1 MPGIDLNLPIPSLSD
16 TQTIVVT
23 KVAQALTAID
33 TDLAAPVLASE
44 ISITTGLEFNGNP
57 ALNVGYVTFGGGTP
71 GATIPGAIFYNNG
84 NWFLVDGTA
93 TIQITSAGALN
104 LTLNGGIGGDYA
116 AVSALLSYDNAGTRY
131 RFFGAGGTPL
141 VDLDA
146 RKLALN
152 GTSAIVTFGVDNAL
166 IANKTIN
173 IKSLPAANVGL
184 LAYDAAA
191 NALVDGSTVAIT
203 ASPTFTN
210 AVTFNGNI
218 TVNGNIQANGQIK
231 HGTYSKEISLTA
243 APGLSTGVTYD
254 GGGDGVSDFTIWV
267 SEPFTAAGLIVGD
280 IPQAII
286 IRTNKSNANS
296 TSWTINR
303 RPFNGAP
310 VSVAAGNYSTSGV
323 SDQTLT
329 IGSPIAIVARERW
342 YLQIT
347 AGSATETLTSCTLQY
362 TQ

>member
-1 MPGIDLNLPIPSLSD
+1 MPGINLNLPIPSLSD
-16 TQTIVVT
+16 TQTVVVT
-23 KVAQALTAID
+23 KVAQALTAIN
-33 TDLAAPVLASE
+33 TDLADPVLASE
-44 ISITTGLEFNGNP
+44 ISITSGLNFGGNP
-57 ALNVGYVTFGGGTP
+57 ALNVGYIAFGGGTP
-71 GATIPGAIFYNNG
+71 GAVIPGTIFYNNG
-84 NWFLVDGTA
+84 NWFLVDGTT

-104 LTLNGGIGGDYA
+104 LVLNGGIGGDYA

-131 RFFGAGGTPL
+131 RFFGAGGTTL
-141 VDLDA
+141 VDLDS

-152 GTSAIVTFGVDNAL
+152 GTNAIVTFGVDNAL
-166 IANKTIN
+166 LANKTIN

-243 APGLSTGVTYD
+243 SPSGSNSVTYD
-254 GGGDGVSDFTIWV
+254 GNGVLDFVTWI
-267 SEPFTAAGLIVGD
+267 SEPFTTAGLIVGD

-286 IRTNKSNANS
+286 LRTIKSNANV
-296 TSWTINR
+296 TSWTIQR
-303 RPFNGAP
+303 KPFDAAAID
-310 VSVAAGNYSTSGV
+310 VATGSYTTIGT

-329 IGSPIAIVARERW
+329 IGSPVAIAAREKW
-342 YLQIT
+342 YLILNGAAGGTDAIT
-347 AGSATETLTSCTLQY
+347 SMTLQY